1 MDQELKHYLEAME
14 SRMDNR
20 MVTLLTEVK
29 ESLERQMHT
38 GFEEVATRFETQGN
52 RLDRQAALIQAGSRW
67 TNRMNEWAERVDV
80 ALDKKD
86 QEISELRDRLK
97 KIEGG
102 TR

>member
-14 SRMDNR
+14 TRMDNR

-52 RLDRQAALIQAGSRW
+52 RLDRQAGLIQTGSRW
-67 TNRMNEWAERVDV
+67 TNRMNDWAERVDV
-80 ALDKKD
+80 ALAKKD
-86 QEISELRDRLK
+86 QEISELRDRVK

-102 TR
+102 AK

>member
-1 MDQELKHYLEAME
+1 MDQELRQHLEAME
-14 SRMDNR
+14 TR
-20 MVTLLTEVK
+20 MVTLMTEVK
-29 ESLERQMHT
+29 ESLERQIRT

-52 RLDRQAALIQAGSRW
+52 RLDRQAALIQTGSRW
-67 TNRMNEWAERVDV
+67 TNRMNDWAERVDI

-102 TR
+102 AK

>member
-1 MDQELKHYLEAME
+1 MDQELKQHLEAME
-14 SRMDNR
+14 SRM
-20 MVTLLTEVK
+20 VTLMTEVK

-52 RLDRQAALIQAGSRW
+52 RLDRQAALIQTGSRW
-67 TNRMNEWAERVDV
+67 TNRMNDWAERVDI

-86 QEISELRDRLK
+86 QEISELRDRVK

-102 TR
+102 AK